1 MNKEKELYEKSKVIS
16 LVTHEG
22 YLSWGIPRI
31 NDRNFDHLEYLPDYN
46 KTKLLD
52 LFGKQDFCM
61 IDGSGRRVHVWK
73 RTLKSG
79 NIWILAGNKERGTS
93 YNLET
98 KIDWMEAQEF
108 FEDLIEELK

>member
-1 MNKEKELYEKSKVIS
+1 
-16 LVTHEG
+16 
-22 YLSWGIPRI
+22 
-31 NDRNFDHLEYLPDYN
+31 
-46 KTKLLD
+46 
-52 LFGKQDFCM
+52 M

-73 RTLKSG
+73 RALKSG